1 MAINPEFSF
10 DVDENGISLK
20 DNDGIVILY
29 VTGGVGSPVG
39 TQAPVPTIYVDENAT
54 LWRKFGPLA
63 TDWTEVES
71 DRNLD
76 GGFANSVFKP
86 SECFD
91 GGDAN
96 G

>member
-20 DNDGIVILY
+20 DNDGNIVLY

-39 TQAPVPTIYVDENAT
+39 TQAPVPTIYVDENAN
-54 LWRKFGPLA
+54 LWRKFGALA
-63 TDWTEVES
+63 TEWTEVES
-71 DRNLD
+71 DSNID